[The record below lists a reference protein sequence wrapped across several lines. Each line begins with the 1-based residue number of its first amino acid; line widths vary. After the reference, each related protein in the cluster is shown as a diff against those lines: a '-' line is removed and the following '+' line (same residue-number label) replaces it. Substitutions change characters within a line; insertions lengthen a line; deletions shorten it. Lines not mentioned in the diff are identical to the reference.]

1 MLKALL
7 FALLLALA
15 NGAQEPILFPDSQ
28 RPSLDSNPLSNEPP
42 QESPQQESPQ
52 NEPQGGAPSPER
64 ESDHSKSVYLNLVDF
79 PARTLYVHEIIPATY
94 RLLLLSPHRSFSTE
108 FQGIDESIE
117 VLNKNSK
124 WKKESDGSFSN
135 TFYFKILKSEFRI
148 PAIRV
153 VAQLEDYQES
163 DESEGRTGQ
172 AIALEGNPLFSNVIA
187 KEFTLTDYKIT
198 TYDHENNLVVFR
210 IQAEE
215 SNLKDFHLNAYER
228 QGIESSS
235 FTPLQSS
242 MIYYVIFP
250 RHDELVEFDYFSTRE
265 YQYRRISLQN
275 IVTDEKVSTQS
286 DIKPKNTL
294 HRFGLL
300 LLGAGFLISLA
311 LYFYRRHIFYLLV
324 AVGFL
329 GYFIYSFSFKNMGY
343 LKAGAQVKILPTYN
357 STIILSPAI
366 RTRVEILG
374 TRHGY
379 YKVLSADEKIGWVK
393 KEEIE
398 KN

>member
-1 MLKALL
+1 MLRVLL
-7 FALLLALA
+7 FALLLALTS
-15 NGAQEPILFPDSQ
+15 GAQEPILFPETEKNSIDS
-28 RPSLDSNPLSNEPP
+28 RLGSEELPAR
-42 QESPQQESPQ
+42 ESPQKTPTELHIYPLTKESEYP
-52 NEPQGGAPSPER
+52 
-64 ESDHSKSVYLNLVDF
+64 KSVYLNLADF
-79 PARTLYVHEIIPATY
+79 PARTLYIHEVIPATY
-94 RLLLLSPHRSFSTE
+94 RLLLLSPHQSFSTD
-108 FQGIDESIE
+108 FVGIDGSVE

-124 WKKESDGSFSN
+124 WKKESDGSLSN
-135 TFYFKILKSEFRI
+135 TFYFKIIKNSFRI
-148 PAIRV
+148 PAVRV
-153 VAQLEDYQES
+153 VAQIDGYQDS
-163 DESEGRTGQ
+163 DESEGRTGE
-172 AIALEGNPLFSNVIA
+172 AIALEGNALFSNVIA
-187 KEFTLTDYKIT
+187 KELSLTDYKIT
-198 TYDHENNLVVFR
+198 TYDNENNLVVFR

-215 SNLKDFHLNAYER
+215 SNLGDFHLSTYDR

-242 MIYYVIFP
+242 MIYYIILP
-250 RHDELVEFDYFSTRE
+250 RHDKLIEFDYFSTRE

-275 IVTDEKVSTQS
+275 IVSDEKVSTQS

-294 HRFGLL
+294 RKFGLL
-300 LLGAGFLISLA
+300 LLGVGFLISLA

-329 GYFIYSFSFKNMGY
+329 GYLIYSYSFKNMGY

-357 STIILSPAI
+357 STVILSPAI
-366 RTRVEILG
+366 RTKVEILG

-379 YKVLSADEKIGWVK
+379 YKVLSSDEKIGWVK